1 VPTIRDIDASELAL
15 VLDRPLAD
23 WTADS
28 LRECYLRHGCVIVRG
43 AIAPA
48 LIEQAR
54 LAIDKAYQRTSEV
67 HIDADAIAA
76 ASGGTLTGFEL
87 VAHPTLKRFRD
98 LVYSGQLYFQ
108 ESVTARRI
116 QGSETG
122 LDWQEPLTLHLDAQ
136 FHRFRFTMNFWVPL
150 QDCGIDS
157 PSLQMV
163 PLDYLTTRAYS
174 RFTGRRLRD
183 GEAYQQG
190 FFTEHGLDV
199 REVTRAFGP
208 AALLHPIM
216 RTGDLIVASNWL
228 IHGSYRTPQMSQG
241 RVSVELRFIGTDLDI
256 APHLPPFLKRIAY
269 AVTERHNQNFTKAP
283 SL

>member
-1 VPTIRDIDASELAL
+1 M
-15 VLDRPLAD
+15 
-23 WTADS
+23 
-28 LRECYLRHGCVIVRG
+28 RECYLRHGCVIVRG

-150 QDCGIDS
+150 QDCGIEFAIVANGS
-157 PSLQMV
+157 AGLPYHTRLFPLYRAPIARRRSIPAGLFHRTRARRPGSNPSL
-163 PLDYLTTRAYS
+163 RS
-174 RFTGRRLRD
+174 G
-183 GEAYQQG
+183 G
-190 FFTEHGLDV
+190 
-199 REVTRAFGP
+199 
-208 AALLHPIM
+208 AL
-216 RTGDLIVASNWL
+216 AS
-228 IHGSYRTPQMSQG
+228 
-241 RVSVELRFIGTDLDI
+241 
-256 APHLPPFLKRIAY
+256 
-269 AVTERHNQNFTKAP
+269 
-283 SL
+283 